1 MFMTSTLD
9 WLDVRRSVTERDR
22 PVEEAGRGEPCVAA
36 AADEG
41 AKKA

>member
-1 MFMTSTLD
+1 M
-9 WLDVRRSVTERDR
+9 SVDLVMERDR

-36 AADEG
+36 SAEADEG

>member
-1 MFMTSTLD
+1 MSGDPVM
-9 WLDVRRSVTERDR
+9 ERDR

-36 AADEG
+36 AAAADEG